1 MEEHTE
7 APKIYRFGHNLV
19 EILPYFLY
27 EVTVYKI
34 TKNTVA
40 IVNSQYYKS
49 SKLLNIKKDTLIV
62 RRNGHIIVTYLNV
75 LGVTQEF
82 LENNNLQLYLK
93 KNERI
98 H

>member
-7 APKIYRFGHNLV
+7 APKIYRFGHHLV

-49 SKLLNIKKDTLIV
+49 SRLLNIKKDTLIV
-62 RRNGHIIVTYLNV
+62 RRNGYIIVTYLNI

>member
-1 MEEHTE
+1 MEKHTE
-7 APKIYRFGHNLV
+7 APKIYRFGHNSV

-62 RRNGHIIVTYLNV
+62 RRNGYIIVTYLNV

>member
-7 APKIYRFGHNLV
+7 APKIYHFGHNLV

-49 SKLLNIKKDTLIV
+49 SRLLNIKKDTLIV
-62 RRNGHIIVTYLNV
+62 RRNGYIIVTYLNV